1 MTLEGLELPGFELGE
16 AIHDSS
22 AAVVYRATR
31 VSDGAG
37 VVIKRSQGHSV
48 SVRQLTR
55 YRNEY
60 ELLRSLDCRG
70 VVKAHDLLRHDGQV
84 ALVLE
89 DLRGMSLRG
98 WIEAVPH
105 APIRDRLAVAIQ
117 LAEIVASVHAAN
129 VIHKDVSSRNVV
141 YDPETR
147 RCTLIDFGIATRLRN
162 EESKFKA
169 VAALEGTLAYIAP
182 EQTGR
187 MNRSLDYRADL
198 YSLGVTLYEL
208 FTGELP
214 HESADPL
221 EMVHFHIAGKPVPP
235 NDRHSRVPEALSDI
249 VLKLLQKEPEDR
261 YQSAAGLVA
270 DLRRCLA
277 AIDAGRSA
285 ERFSL
290 GSADLID
297 RFDPPQKLYGR
308 AAETSTLLAS
318 FERVAR
324 GAVETVTV
332 AGQPGIGKT
341 SLVQEIYQP
350 ITRQRGYFVS
360 GKFDLLQQNVPFSA
374 LVAALQ
380 DLVQQLLTEGEEEIA
395 TWRDAIDA
403 ALQPNGQ
410 LIVDVVP
417 ALELIIGPQPRVPE
431 LEALEAQN
439 RFHLAFQNFV
449 QLFCKKSHPLV
460 LFLDDMQWAD
470 SASLNLITRI
480 VSARATESLLLV
492 LTYRDSE
499 VAANHPF
506 MLAVKEQRKQG
517 VPVQPIELKPLAVP
531 DVAEFVADTLHHD
544 AATAMPLAEIIQQK
558 TGGNPFFMRQFLQ
571 ALYGARLITFDR
583 ATKRFRFDTAAVK
596 NAAITENVAELL
608 ATELQRLPESTRA
621 TLRVA
626 AVIGGR
632 FELRLLA
639 NVQQQSAAA
648 TNESLRPA
656 VEAGLVVPLTGLESV
671 DVNALQSPLVYGR
684 FAFRHD
690 RVQQAAYATL
700 PEKERPRLHLAIGRA
715 WLAMAP
721 AAELDARLFD
731 IVGHLNEGRASI
743 DDAEER
749 RRLADLNRRAGI
761 KARDATAYDL
771 AVSSFRTAIE
781 LDGMAAWRD
790 RYLIQ
795 FDTHRRLAEA
805 LGLTA
810 DAAGA
815 LAVIEHALEHTD
827 SLIDRTQLSAIKTN
841 VLLIMGRIPE
851 ALACGRAA
859 AREFGVDLPEQPEEV
874 RALLQRAIGSIR
886 QRAAAAGIERLL
898 DLPPMED
905 PSQIALMG
913 LLMHCLPAAFQTDQE
928 SYALLCCTMVRLSL
942 EHGNCALSAR
952 AYGSFAALLSS
963 QLGEYEDAYRFAK
976 LGVELAHKLGET
988 SGLSGVYFL
997 WAMFASHWVKPVDE
1011 SIDLYEHAVRFGLQ
1025 SGDHVH
1031 AGYSVARRFSHLQVR
1046 GKPLAE
1052 LREEGRAALETL
1064 HRISD
1069 AANREFLQP
1078 RLELIDW
1085 LSGERHHGNTLGTAE
1100 QDEAARTAAIQ
1111 ARGNRSFEAD
1121 WFMVLTIL
1129 RYHAEDFAAAHAF
1142 AEIAASLQPFCAG
1155 FVTRPEHALFHAL
1168 ATAAVYPSATPKQRA
1183 THDATLTAIRDEM
1196 RRWVTLCAENIE
1208 HMQLL
1213 VEAECARLR
1222 DARIEAADFYDRSI
1236 AAARANGYLGLEA
1249 LAAELAGRFW
1259 LAAGKADF
1267 ARLYLDKAL
1276 DAYVAW
1282 GAAGKAADLRAKHG
1296 VAVAGGAAA
1305 SVASSSTTLG
1315 SSQGSGSDA
1324 LDLAALLKA
1333 SQAIAGEIVL
1343 ERLLVKLMDIIRENA
1358 GAESV
1363 VIVLE
1368 SDGEFLVQAVKTAS
1382 GVARVRVAEPLRLS
1396 VACSTGIV
1404 NYVLRTS
1411 ELVVLDDAAQQ
1422 GKYRS
1427 DAYVKNRRPRSI
1439 LCAPVAHKGKLIG
1452 ALYLEN
1458 NQVAGAFTPDRLEAL
1473 NILMSQMAV
1482 SIENA
1487 TLYARQEQQSRDIEA
1502 ANVTLTKEI
1511 AERKRAEGELG
1522 RYRDHLEDLVKE
1534 RTRELEKAHEALKVE
1549 AALREEALRRLGES
1563 NEQIRALAYQDGL
1576 TGLPNRRLFNEHLG
1590 KVLARSR
1597 RKGTEFAVLFI
1608 DIDNFKLINDTIGH
1622 QAADEVLRDLARSL
1636 GLLIRTDDM
1645 LDLYKDDEEDPT
1657 ATISVEPMSD
1667 AVLSRLGGDEFIVL
1681 LPDTRD
1687 RFSAGTV
1694 ARRILTHFEQPIS
1707 VDGHEVFIT
1716 VSIGI
1721 ATYPEDGLTSE
1732 ILIRNA
1738 DTAMYHAK
1746 QQGKA
1751 AFQYY
1756 SAAMNAAS
1764 VERLTLETGLRRALE
1779 DGSLKLHYQPQVE
1792 VRTGR
1797 IIGAEALLRWE
1808 HPVRGFISPSSF
1820 IPIAEASGLIV
1831 PIGEWVLERA
1841 CAQAAQWREAGLPR
1855 VPIAVNV
1862 SGVQFHRQDLC
1873 EVVRRKLDSF
1883 GLDPSSLHIEIT
1895 ETAIVAAR
1903 DRAIALLTQL
1913 RELGVRLALDDFGT
1927 GYSSLSYLKSFPIDT
1942 VKIDRSFVAEMLTD
1956 HTTASIVEAIV
1967 SMSRILG
1974 LSVVAEGVEDQAQ
1987 FAFLERIG
1995 CDAVQGFYLSAAV
2008 TAEKFAKLLKDF
2020 DGKARLPRR
2029 RASTGSGN

>member
-1 MTLEGLELPGFELGE
+1 MEALPLPGYQHGHLIHESSG
-16 AIHDSS
+16 AI
-22 AAVVYRATR
+22 VYRARRT
-31 VSDGAG
+31 SDGVG

-48 SVRQLTR
+48 SIRQLTR

-70 VVKAHDLLRHDGQV
+70 VVKAYDLLRHDGHV

-89 DLRGMSLRG
+89 HLPGASLRA
-98 WIEAVPH
+98 WIES
-105 APIRDRLAVAIQ
+105 APDAPLRERLAIAIQ
-117 LAEIVASVHAAN
+117 LAEIVGAVHAAN
-129 VIHKDVSSRNVV
+129 VIHKDVSSHNVV
-141 YDPETR
+141 YHADTG
-147 RCTLIDFGIATRLRN
+147 RCTLIDFGIATRLRS

-169 VAALEGTLAYIAP
+169 PSALEGTLAYIAP

-208 FTGELP
+208 FTGALP
-214 HESADPL
+214 HESGDQL
-221 EMVHFHIAGKPVPP
+221 EMVHFHIAGKPLPP
-235 NDRHSRVPEALSDI
+235 CDRHARVPEMLSDI

-261 YQSAAGLVA
+261 YQSAAGLVT
-270 DLRRCLA
+270 DLSRCLA
-277 AIDAGRSA
+277 AVDAGRPV
-285 ERFSL
+285 ERFAL
-290 GSADLID
+290 GSADIVD

-308 AAETSTLLAS
+308 SGETAALLAS

-324 GAVETVTV
+324 GGVETVTI

-374 LVAALQ
+374 LVTALQ

-395 TWRDAIDA
+395 SWRKAIDA
-403 ALQPNGQ
+403 AVHPNGQ

-439 RFHLAFQNFV
+439 RFHLVFQNFV

-480 VSARATESLLLV
+480 VSARATEALLLV
-492 LTYRDSE
+492 LTYRDSG

-506 MLAVKEQRKQG
+506 MLAVKEQEKQG
-517 VPVQPIELKPLAVP
+517 VSVQRIELAPLAVP
-531 DVAEFVADTLHHD
+531 EVAEFVAATLRQD
-544 AATAMPLAEIIQQK
+544 AVTAMPLAEIIQQK

-571 ALYGARLITFDR
+571 ALHGARLISFDG
-583 ATKRFRFDTAAVK
+583 ATKRFLYDVAAVK
-596 NAAITENVAELL
+596 SAAITENVAELL
-608 ATELQRLPESTRA
+608 ATELQQLPESTQA
-621 TLRVA
+621 TLRLA
-626 AVIGGR
+626 AMIGGR
-632 FELRLLA
+632 FELRLVA
-639 NVQQQSAAA
+639 SVQQQSAAE

-656 VEAGLVVPLTGLESV
+656 IEAGLVVPLTGLESV
-671 DVNALQSPLVYGR
+671 DVDALQSPLVYGR

-690 RVQQAAYATL
+690 RVQQAAYASL
-700 PEKERPRLHLAIGRA
+700 PESERPKVHLAIGRA
-715 WLAMAP
+715 WLELAR

-731 IVGHLNEGRASI
+731 IVGHLNEGRAVI
-743 DDAEER
+743 ADAAER
-749 RRLADLNRRAGI
+749 HGLADLNRRAGI

-781 LDGMAAWRD
+781 LDGADAWRD
-790 RYLIQ
+790 RYAIQ

-805 LGLTA
+805 LGLTS

-815 LAVIEHALEHTD
+815 LRVIEHALERAT

-851 ALACGRAA
+851 AVACGRAA

-874 RALLQRAIGSIR
+874 RTLLQREIGSIR
-886 QRAAAAGIERLL
+886 QRAAAVGIENLL
-898 DLPPMED
+898 ERGAMED

-963 QLGEYEDAYRFAK
+963 QLREYEDAYRFAK
-976 LGVELAHKLGET
+976 LGVDLAHKLDET
-988 SGLSGVYFL
+988 SMLSGVYFL
-997 WAMFASHWVKPVDE
+997 WAMFASHWVKPIDE
-1011 SIDLYEHAVRFGLQ
+1011 SMDLYERAISFGLQ

-1046 GKPLAE
+1046 GTPLAE

-1069 AANREFLQP
+1069 AANRDFLLP
-1078 RLELIDW
+1078 RLRLIDW
-1085 LSGERHHGNTLGTAE
+1085 FCGERNRGNTLGTSERDEEAWTAE
-1100 QDEAARTAAIQ
+1100 IQ

-1121 WFMVLTIL
+1121 WFMLLTIL

-1142 AEIAASLQPFCAG
+1142 AEIAAGLQPFCAG
-1155 FVTRPEHALFHAL
+1155 FVTRAEHALFYAL
-1168 ATAAVYPSATPKQRA
+1168 STAAVYPTANRAQRA
-1183 THDATLTAIRDEM
+1183 AHDTKLAGIREQM
-1196 RRWVTLCAENIE
+1196 RRWVALCPENIE

-1222 DARIEAADFYDRSI
+1222 ESRIEASDLYDRAI
-1236 AAARANGYLGLEA
+1236 AAARANGYLNIEA

-1259 LAAGKADF
+1259 LAAEKPDF
-1267 ARLYLDKAL
+1267 ARIYLDKAL

-1282 GAAGKAADLRAKHG
+1282 GAARKAADLRAKYG
-1296 VAVAGGAAA
+1296 LAAESGTAA
-1305 SVASSSTTLG
+1305 SMTSSSTTLG
-1315 SSQGSGSDA
+1315 ASAGRSDA
-1324 LDLAALLKA
+1324 LDLATLLKA

-1368 SDGEFLVQAVKTAS
+1368 SNGEFLVQAVRTAS
-1382 GVARVRVAEPLRLS
+1382 GVARVLVAEPLRLS
-1396 VACSTGIV
+1396 VACSAGIV

-1411 ELVVLDDAAQQ
+1411 ELVVLDDAAHQ

-1427 DAYVKNRRPRSI
+1427 DVYVANRRPKSI

-1487 TLYARQEQQSRDIEA
+1487 TLYGRQEQQSRAIEA

-1511 AERKRAEGELG
+1511 AERKRAEGELS
-1522 RYRDHLEDLVKE
+1522 RYKDHLEDLVKE
-1534 RTRELEKAHEALKVE
+1534 RTRELEKAQGRLVDLSRRAGMSEVASGVLHNVGNVMNSVNVGASMAREAVSALPVEGLTRAVALLEQNAGRLGNYLDKDPAGHKLPSYLRSLGATLADEKRAILGNMDQLAQHLEHMKKIIAAQQSYAKVNGVTEVCTLEEIAETALAISE
-1549 AALREEALRRLGES
+1549 AALRNSNIEVVRSYEKLAPVLVDRHQIMQILVNLVSNAKHALEETARADRRL
-1563 NEQIRALAYQDGL
+1563 
-1576 TGLPNRRLFNEHLG
+1576 
-1590 KVLARSR
+1590 
-1597 RKGTEFAVLFI
+1597 
-1608 DIDNFKLINDTIGH
+1608 
-1622 QAADEVLRDLARSL
+1622 
-1636 GLLIRTDDM
+1636 
-1645 LDLYKDDEEDPT
+1645 
-1657 ATISVEPMSD
+1657 
-1667 AVLSRLGGDEFIVL
+1667 
-1681 LPDTRD
+1681 
-1687 RFSAGTV
+1687 TV
-1694 ARRILTHFEQPIS
+1694 AIAKIEGGVRI
-1707 VDGHEVFIT
+1707 EVRDNG
-1716 VSIGI
+1716 IGI
-1721 ATYPEDGLTSE
+1721 TAENLPKIFRHGFTTKKMGHGFGLH
-1732 ILIRNA
+1732 NCA
-1738 DTAMYHAK
+1738 
-1746 QQGKA
+1746 
-1751 AFQYY
+1751 
-1756 SAAMNAAS
+1756 NAAQQM
-1764 VERLTLETGLRRALE
+1764 
-1779 DGSLKLHYQPQVE
+1779 DGSLTAYSDGPGSGASFVLRMPVEYAEELPQ
-1792 VRTGR
+1792 R
-1797 IIGAEALLRWE
+1797 IGFAEA
-1808 HPVRGFISPSSF
+1808 
-1820 IPIAEASGLIV
+1820 
-1831 PIGEWVLERA
+1831 
-1841 CAQAAQWREAGLPR
+1841 
-1855 VPIAVNV
+1855 
-1862 SGVQFHRQDLC
+1862 
-1873 EVVRRKLDSF
+1873 
-1883 GLDPSSLHIEIT
+1883 
-1895 ETAIVAAR
+1895 
-1903 DRAIALLTQL
+1903 
-1913 RELGVRLALDDFGT
+1913 
-1927 GYSSLSYLKSFPIDT
+1927 
-1942 VKIDRSFVAEMLTD
+1942 
-1956 HTTASIVEAIV
+1956 
-1967 SMSRILG
+1967 
-1974 LSVVAEGVEDQAQ
+1974 AEG
-1987 FAFLERIG
+1987 L
-1995 CDAVQGFYLSAAV
+1995 
-2008 TAEKFAKLLKDF
+2008 
-2020 DGKARLPRR
+2020 
-2029 RASTGSGN
+2029 